1 MKAKDTSGGKMNAKK
16 VMLIACIMCMLASC
30 QSTKVAESD
39 GISAAIICG
48 QLDSSIR
55 SIDRRL
61 EECQNRSSRVTEEGR
76 TFREQLTGY
85 IDLVHE
91 LEAELRD
98 TKAELEKIKDLC
110 TDRNNTNNI
119 IHSN

>member
-1 MKAKDTSGGKMNAKK
+1 MNIEGGKMNAKK
-16 VMLIACIMCMLASC
+16 VMLAACVVCMLASC
-30 QSTKVAESD
+30 QSTKVTEPD

-61 EECQNRSSRVTEEGR
+61 EECQDRSSRVTEEGR
-76 TFREQLTGY
+76 TFREQLTEY

-98 TKAELEKIKDLC
+98 TKAELEKIKGLC
-110 TDRNNTNNI
+110 IDGNYTDNT
-119 IHSN
+119 IHSD